1 MRKREKQT
9 VFRKSERTGM
19 PNEER
24 RRTVEIASET
34 GLPVCTNRIAG
45 CDQKLETRK
54 RLAGL
59 T

>member
-1 MRKREKQT
+1 MKKREKQT
-9 VFRKSERTGM
+9 VFRESERTGF
-19 PNEER
+19 PFEEG
-24 RRTVEIASET
+24 RRTDEIASET
-34 GLPVCTNRIAG
+34 GFPVFTNRIAG